1 MKSPST
7 RVLIDANVL
16 FSAFIGGREVYS
28 LLFSQLAVYVPDFA
42 FVELEKYK
50 RRILKKTK
58 LSEKEFQ
65 EFVLRLLKDVGV
77 VPNMLLSESSLSA
90 AFELCR
96 EIDEKDTPYVAT
108 AIEFDMTLVTNDKKL
123 HTHLN
128 SRGFKRTML
137 LADAIEALFQDK

>member
-28 LLFSQLAVYVPDFA
+28 LLFSQLAVHVPDFA

-77 VPNMLLSESSLSA
+77 VPNMLLSQSSFGQASP
-90 AFELCR
+90 FTR
-96 EIDEKDTPYVAT
+96 VQGR
-108 AIEFDMTLVTNDKKL
+108 NDV
-123 HTHLN
+123 
-128 SRGFKRTML
+128 
-137 LADAIEALFQDK
+137 Q